1 MCLYGGSV
9 DDLDPDE
16 FEIDSTT
23 SFGRSAPN
31 GEHVCCLGR
40 IDVDVN
46 FVEVA
51 TSKCLVSVMKFY

>member
-9 DDLDPDE
+9 DVLDPDE
-16 FEIDSTT
+16 FENDSTT

-31 GEHVCCLGR
+31 GEHASRLGR
-40 IDVDVN
+40 IDVDVS

-51 TSKCLVSVMKFY
+51 TSMCLESVMKFY